1 MPAAS
6 VDQILEALDP
16 EQREV
21 VTAVRGPV
29 FKPLLNRFIAFVGVH
44 IGMAMPV

>member
-1 MPAAS
+1 MTAAS

-29 FKPLLNRFIAFVGVH
+29 CVIAG
-44 IGMAMPV
+44 A